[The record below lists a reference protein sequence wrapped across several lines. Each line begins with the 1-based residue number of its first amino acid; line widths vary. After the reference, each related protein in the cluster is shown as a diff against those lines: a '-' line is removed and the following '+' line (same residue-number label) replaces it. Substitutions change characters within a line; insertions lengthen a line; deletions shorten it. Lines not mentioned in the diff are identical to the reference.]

1 MVHSRFSRIS
11 GSSQHA
17 IFIFLDFFRLGGP
30 FPCIDGAWTGTGRP
44 GDPQTNPPRGPC
56 RRPFRGLEA
65 RFLGVCAGIFP
76 NRAASPPHLPD
87 YLAALLRPS
96 PGGPGSF
103 PGGAEAGGRP
113 APPPTGGKR
122 RRLALTARVAA
133 FGPRSSGNP
142 NPPMPPPVR
151 RGGPKS
157 MHKTVSVRGSGPR
170 LPSCLPRSHG
180 VAAARPSAEHAQRH
194 RPKPRR
200 TATQDQRRRASLH
213 RPVWAS
219 PTPGQPAGSG
229 HEPIQT
235 PKKTVAQAP
244 PALSL
249 GHA

>member
-1 MVHSRFSRIS
+1 MQFSFFSIFFAWGGHFPALTGLGRVPGGRATPKPTRPGAPAGGRSGAWKPVFWGYAPGFSR
-11 GSSQHA
+11 
-17 IFIFLDFFRLGGP
+17 
-30 FPCIDGAWTGTGRP
+30 TGRP
-44 GDPQTNPPRGPC
+44 R
-56 RRPFRGLEA
+56 
-65 RFLGVCAGIFP
+65 
-76 NRAASPPHLPD
+76 PPHLPGC
-87 YLAALLRPS
+87 LAALLRPP

-157 MHKTVSVRGSGPR
+157 LHKTVSVRGSGPR
-170 LPSCLPRSHG
+170 LPSCRPRSHG

-235 PKKTVAQAP
+235 PKKAVAQAP